1 MGMLDGLLGN
11 VLSAAVGGGSSS
23 ARSNPLGALVNS
35 FGGGNA
41 ALGGDLLGAVL
52 SMVQQNGGLTGVV
65 DMFRQNGMGR
75 AADSW
80 VGTGANESLSPDQ
93 LQQIFGGDQLGSL
106 ASQLGTSRGGVTSML
121 SQLLP
126 ELVNQLTPNGRIPD
140 NHGDLISQGLAM
152 LKRG

>member
-1 MGMLDGLLGN
+1 MGLLDGLLGN

-23 ARSNPLGALVNS
+23 ATSNPLGALVNS
-35 FGGGNA
+35 LGGGNA
-41 ALGGDLLGAVL
+41 TRGGDLIGAVM

-65 DMFRQNGMGR
+65 DMFRQKGMAQ

-80 VGTGANESLSPDQ
+80 VGTGANESISPDQ
-93 LQQIFGGDQLGSL
+93 LQEVFGGDQLASL
-106 ASQLGTSRGGVTSML
+106 ASKLGMSPGQATSIL
-121 SQLLP
+121 SRLLP
-126 ELVNQLTPNGRIPD
+126 EFVNQLTPNGRIPD